1 MSDSRGGGYQKGAAI
16 LSAGIGATGLVTYG
30 YFSLASHSLSE
41 SDYGQITLLWSAV
54 FITVSVLYR
63 PVEQLLSRTIADR
76 EARGRSGRDHLRVAA
91 TIQLVLGVVFAVAA
105 LALKGPIRDDL
116 FDGSSTLYAVLIV
129 AVLAYAVSYFARGFL
144 AGQRRF
150 GLYGGLV
157 LMEALSRVMFAL
169 AVAVGIAEGQS
180 VVALGMAAAPIVS
193 LAVVPLALARARPGA
208 RPGES
213 RLSDE
218 EAAAEARVLDE
229 ATAGEPGGEPQFTL
243 THGTGF
249 AVAVL
254 AIMLSE
260 QTFLNAGPLLVKATE
275 GDRGAAL
282 AGFVFNVLLIA
293 RAPLQLFQA
302 VQTSILPHLTRMGAR
317 GETDPFRRS
326 VNVTLTA
333 VAGFAGVVALG
344 MAVAG
349 PLVMDLVF
357 GGDFGYDRLG
367 LVLISVGM
375 GLYLAAATLNQ
386 ALLARDRA
394 GQACACWLGSA
405 AAFVGFLLIPGFDDR
420 VLQVEAGYVGGAL
433 LLCGLLYALYR
444 ER

>member
-1 MSDSRGGGYQKGAAI
+1 MADPTGGGYQKGAAI

-30 YFSLASHSLSE
+30 YFSLASHSLSK
-41 SDYGQITLLWSAV
+41 SDYGGITLLWSAV

-63 PVEQLLSRTIADR
+63 PVEQLLSRTIAER
-76 EARGRSGRDHLRVAA
+76 EARDRAGGEHLRVAA
-91 TIQLVLGVVFAVAA
+91 TIQLALGVVFVVGAV
-105 LALKGPIRDDL
+105 ALKGPIQDDL
-116 FDGSSTLYAVLIV
+116 FEGSSTLYWVLIV

-144 AGQRRF
+144 AGRRRF

-157 LMEALSRVMFAL
+157 LMEALARVMFAL

-193 LAVVPLALARARPGA
+193 LAVVPLALLRGRPV
-208 RPGES
+208 ES

-218 EAAAEARVLDE
+218 EASAEARALDE
-229 ATAGEPGGEPQFTL
+229 AAAGEPGGEPQFTL

-254 AIMLSE
+254 LIMLSE
-260 QTFLNAGPLLVKATE
+260 QTFLNAGPLLIKASE
-275 GDRGAAL
+275 GDGGTAL

-293 RAPLQLFQA
+293 RAPLQLFQV
-302 VQTSILPHLTRMGAR
+302 VQTSILPHLTRLGAR
-317 GETDPFRRS
+317 GESDPFRRS

-357 GGDFGYDRLG
+357 GGDFGYDRAG

-394 GQACACWLGSA
+394 RQACACWLGSA
-405 AAFVGFLLIPGFDDR
+405 AAFVGFLLVPGFDDR

-433 LLCGLLYALYR
+433 LLCGLLYGLYR
-444 ER
+444 DG